1 MVKDLGISKSTITF
15 KVNLYKLI
23 KKIPKCLHCI
33 LPFPSWAFLCTLNSW
48 VGVKLPHL
56 NNF

>member
-33 LPFPSWAFLCTLNSW
+33 LTLSQL
-48 VGVKLPHL
+48 GFFMYVKQLGWGKITPPE
-56 NNF
+56 